1 MNHTT
6 IGIDISKDRLDVH
19 RLADG
24 AEQQF
29 ANTKTGHEALIKW
42 LGKTPLARIVYEP
55 TGHYHRGLECALG
68 DADLPLVKV
77 NPRQARR
84 FAEAT
89 GKLAKT
95 DRADAAMLARM
106 GDALALDA
114 LPVADKTLRELRE
127 LHVAR
132 SALVKD
138 RTAAQNRQKPL
149 SSALLKRQ
157 NKARLDQIKSHLAAI
172 ERAINT
178 LITADPGL
186 ARRYDILVSIP
197 GVANSTA
204 HALLIGMPELG
215 TIDQKQAASLAG
227 LAPVVRQSG
236 TWSGRASIRGG
247 RANLRQAL
255 FMPALVACRFNPD
268 LKRKYEQL
276 IDKGKPAKV
285 AITAVMRNLILLA
298 NALLRD
304 DRKWTRNV
312 A

>member
-197 GVANSTA
+197 GVAKLYRLRPSHR
-204 HALLIGMPELG
+204 HAGAGNYRSKTGCKSRRPRPRRPSVREPGAGVHPFVAAAQTCARRCLCRHSLP
-215 TIDQKQAASLAG
+215 AASI
-227 LAPVVRQSG
+227 P
-236 TWSGRASIRGG
+236 I
-247 RANLRQAL
+247 
-255 FMPALVACRFNPD
+255 
-268 LKRKYEQL
+268 
-276 IDKGKPAKV
+276 
-285 AITAVMRNLILLA
+285 
-298 NALLRD
+298 
-304 DRKWTRNV
+304 
-312 A
+312 